1 MRKIN
6 YKLGHFS
13 FNGKNS
19 QEFGICIEKTP
30 SLDRPQRKHNLY
42 KVPGRS
48 GDIIE
53 MLDAFEN
60 INKTYE
66 VWAANDNFRD
76 VGNDFVSISEW
87 LYSTNGYVRLEDD
100 FEPDIY
106 RMAYF
111 VGPFDVENL
120 LNLYGKTKLTFNC
133 RPERYY
139 KSGEVTLSVSNGGN
153 IVNRTAFTAKPLL
166 KVVGSGNV
174 SISIGSHTMYINN
187 LVDYIYI
194 DCDSM
199 EAYRQSTENRNG
211 LISGEFPVIEKG
223 SQQIRTTGN
232 VTSVEITP
240 RWYTI

>member
-60 INKTYE
+60 IDKTYE

-87 LYSTNGYVRLEDD
+87 LYSTK
-100 FEPDIY
+100 I
-106 RMAYF
+106 
-111 VGPFDVENL
+111 
-120 LNLYGKTKLTFNC
+120 
-133 RPERYY
+133 
-139 KSGEVTLSVSNGGN
+139 
-153 IVNRTAFTAKPLL
+153 I
-166 KVVGSGNV
+166 
-174 SISIGSHTMYINN
+174 
-187 LVDYIYI
+187 
-194 DCDSM
+194 
-199 EAYRQSTENRNG
+199 
-211 LISGEFPVIEKG
+211 
-223 SQQIRTTGN
+223 
-232 VTSVEITP
+232 
-240 RWYTI
+240 